1 MGRRATGWASALAA
15 LMVVL
20 VGCSSSHPR
29 ASSRAGS
36 PSPSHAVV
44 LTKDQTAS
52 LLFGAAQVPA
62 TWMVDGQSTDGPGPD
77 GMVAISRRAFIAP
90 DLNGR
95 VPIAATSFTS
105 VTAAHARFQEWKKQ
119 NAGSYLSPVSVT
131 GADEALRHTCVNC
144 GGTIEFRIGTIVAR
158 VSIQP
163 DSGPAPHAE
172 LLSAIATVYAQRI
185 EQVLAG
191 QPPTVSLR

>member
-1 MGRRATGWASALAA
+1 M
-15 LMVVL
+15 VL
-20 VGCSSSHPR
+20 VGCSNSHPQPHT
-29 ASSRAGS
+29 SSRVES

-44 LTKDQTAS
+44 LTKEQTAS
-52 LLFGAAQVPA
+52 VLFGAAQVPA
-62 TWMVDGQSTDGPGPD
+62 TWTVTGQATDGPGPD
-77 GMVAISRRAFIAP
+77 GMVANSRRAFTAP
-90 DLNGR
+90 DLNGG
-95 VPIAATSFTS
+95 VAIGATSYTS
-105 VTAAHARFQEWKKQ
+105 VTAAHARLLLWKQ
-119 NAGSYLSPVSVT
+119 QSAGPLQSSASVT

-158 VSIQP
+158 VSIEP